1 MDLSLTEQNHTQILC
16 VQGELDA
23 LSSPELR
30 PTLDV
35 LTRHRG
41 CTIVVDLSKLELL
54 DASGVG
60 ALVFLYKRARANR
73 GSVSFV
79 GVANQPLSIFK
90 LLRLDHVFT
99 LDTHS

>member
-1 MDLSLTEQNHTQILC
+1 MNHSMTDYNNTKVLR

-35 LTRHRG
+35 LTRDEG
-41 CTIVVDLSKLELL
+41 CKISVDLTEVKLL
-54 DASGVG
+54 DASGIG
-60 ALVFLYKRARANR
+60 FLVSLYKRARANR

-79 GVANQPLSIFK
+79 GVADQPLSMFK
-90 LLRLDHVFT
+90 LLRLDRVFA
-99 LDTHS
+99 LV

>member
-1 MDLSLTEQNHTQILC
+1 MDHSLTDHDNTKTLR
-16 VQGELDA
+16 VQGDLDA

-35 LTRHRG
+35 LTRDEG
-41 CTIVVDLSKLELL
+41 CRIKVDLSELKLL

-60 ALVFLYKRARANR
+60 FLVSLYKRARANG

-79 GVANQPLSIFK
+79 GVAHQPLSLFK
-90 LLRLDHVFT
+90 LLRLDRVFA
-99 LDTHS
+99 LA